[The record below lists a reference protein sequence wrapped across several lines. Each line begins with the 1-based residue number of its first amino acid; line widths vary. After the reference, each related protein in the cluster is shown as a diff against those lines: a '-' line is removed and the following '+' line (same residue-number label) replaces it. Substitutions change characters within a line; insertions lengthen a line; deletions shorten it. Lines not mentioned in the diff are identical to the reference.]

1 MTDTVIFID
10 SGYLIA
16 KCLEKNRKLNF
27 VKLSQK
33 LVRDNWKKTIF
44 YDALPKMDT
53 PRYSK
58 TQKFH
63 SSLRKIDK
71 FDVRLGRLQYNK
83 NGKPTQKGVDMKL
96 GIDLVQM
103 SMKKEF
109 ENAIL
114 ITGDSD
120 FLYAVQK
127 AQESNV
133 RVTLAYIPGSKI
145 NKAFQESFDGIEL
158 LHDELLDKCERE
170 W

>member
-1 MTDTVIFID
+1 MAETVIFID
-10 SGYLIA
+10 AGYLIA
-16 KCLEKNRKLNF
+16 KCLERNKKLNF
-27 VKLSQK
+27 VKLSRK
-33 LVRDNWKKTIF
+33 LTRDRWKKTIF
-44 YDALPKMDT
+44 YDALPKMGT

-58 TQKFH
+58 AQKFH
-63 SSLRKIDK
+63 SSLRKLDK
-71 FDVRLGRLQYNK
+71 FDVRLGRLQYNQ

-103 SMKKEF
+103 SMKNEF
-109 ENAIL
+109 DTAIL

-127 AQESNV
+127 AQEANI
-133 RVTLAYIPGSKI
+133 RVILAYIPGSKI

-158 LHDELLDKCERE
+158 LHDELLDQCKRE